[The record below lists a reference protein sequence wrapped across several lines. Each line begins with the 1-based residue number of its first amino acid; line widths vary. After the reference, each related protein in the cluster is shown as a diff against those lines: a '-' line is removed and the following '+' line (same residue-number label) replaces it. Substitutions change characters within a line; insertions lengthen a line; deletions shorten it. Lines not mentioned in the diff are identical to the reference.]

1 MIELTKPICFF
12 DLETTSIDRAVT
24 RIVEISICKLYPN
37 GGKDIKT
44 RLINPEI
51 PIPEESTAIHGI
63 SDADIKNKPTFKQVA
78 KGLIEFIGDSD
89 LAGYNS
95 NNFDIP
101 VLVNEFHRVGITFDY
116 SNRNLLDI
124 QNIFKRKE
132 QRTLSA
138 ALKFYLDR
146 DLIDAHSAEA
156 DILATVDVFKA
167 QLKRYE
173 DLPKTIRELAL
184 YSNYDK
190 EIVDIEGKFVKDRD
204 GNIIFNFGKHKGTM
218 ARAEPNFVEWMLRGD
233 FTEDVKTVCR
243 KILDGKLR

>member
-24 RIVEISICKLYPN
+24 RIVEISICKLYPH

-51 PIPEESTAIHGI
+51 PIPSDSTEIHGI
-63 SDADIKNKPTFKQVA
+63 TNDSVKDKPTFKQVS
-78 KGLIEFIGDSD
+78 KGLIDFIGDSD

-101 VLVNEFHRVGITFDY
+101 VLVNEFRRVGVDFDY
-116 SNRNLLDI
+116 SNRCLVDV

-132 QRTLSA
+132 QRTLGA
-138 ALKFYLDR
+138 AVKFYLGR

-167 QLKRYE
+167 QLKKYD
-173 DLPKTIRELAL
+173 DLPKTIKELAL
-184 YSNYDK
+184 YTNYDK
-190 EIVDIEGKFVKDRD
+190 EIVDIEGKFQKDRD
-204 GNIIFNFGKHKGTM
+204 GNLIFNFGKHKGTL

-233 FTEDVKTVCR
+233 FTEDVKSVCR